1 MLPPPCRSPRTP
13 EHRTLG
19 HVLVFNLVSFMS
31 STAFRP
37 VIYMIC
43 VNLVK
48 SAFPARFVFTHL
60 NLPSWDFKSVV
71 TGRWYRQ
78 TKACMYRIKS
88 SFKPPLDQSLL
99 FRAYGM
105 KRSRDRHHLS
115 TAWVPAIVPHVK
127 HVNEITYVNKL
138 SMLKMLGKSRTGY
151 SVQHMWNKFNIV
163 SMLGYSETGYSV
175 QKKCEIS

>member
-1 MLPPPCRSPRTP
+1 
-13 EHRTLG
+13 
-19 HVLVFNLVSFMS
+19 MS

-48 SAFPARFVFTHL
+48 SAFPARFV
-60 NLPSWDFKSVV
+60 
-71 TGRWYRQ
+71 
-78 TKACMYRIKS
+78 
-88 SFKPPLDQSLL
+88 
-99 FRAYGM
+99 RAYGM

-115 TAWVPAIVPHVK
+115 TAWVPAIVAHVK
-127 HVNEITYVNKL
+127 HVNEITYVKKL
-138 SMLKMLGKSRTGY
+138 SMLKMLRKSRTGY